1 MLLWALVAAVVLT
14 GLAYAVVSYV
24 PALSWAVGEP
34 TKIIAG
40 GIYTVI
46 YLAVAIVC
54 AACGENGRA
63 PRLMRS
69 GLIIGAGGLVAIIVA
84 MVPESDALAKVAIW
98 PVMWASLMAVIGLLL
113 LPRPR
118 PGWWKGA
125 RRGSIVLVAALAAA
139 VCLTV
144 SFHPSD
150 ITTRLCWSLALVAA
164 GAVTMTLLGVWIP
177 GFARPPSASGEP
189 RPYWLRCPRCGSE
202 QEATTGEY
210 RCRSCGLNIR
220 VEVA

>member
-1 MLLWALVAAVVLT
+1 MLLWALVAAVALT

-34 TKIIAG
+34 TKILAG
-40 GIYTVI
+40 GIFTVI

-125 RRGSIVLVAALAAA
+125 RRGSI
-139 VCLTV
+139 C
-144 SFHPSD
+144 S
-150 ITTRLCWSLALVAA
+150 TRCA
-164 GAVTMTLLGVWIP
+164 
-177 GFARPPSASGEP
+177 ARPQGIGFSKETFIGIRTKASGF
-189 RPYWLRCPRCGSE
+189 
-202 QEATTGEY
+202 
-210 RCRSCGLNIR
+210 
-220 VEVA
+220 